1 MHKWLFQFYQY
12 FQSHKTFAFL
22 EVFLLVLC
30 FVFSASQL
38 NFQEDIQQLIPK
50 TEAST
55 RLQRILKTVEFT
67 DKIVVNISSEKAH
80 NEDSLVSYAEAFLQ
94 ELQQS
99 PDSIYIE
106 KIQGKVA
113 DREVQ
118 QTYDFILENLP
129 LFLTEEDYEII
140 QQRIAKDSVKSSIE
154 GVYKSLVSPSG
165 ILTKR
170 FVLNDPLQLSSLG
183 LTKLKSLELQTGFR
197 IYKNFLVHKNGK
209 NLLLLI
215 TPNSNYSDAAN
226 QANFADFLNSTVE
239 ELNQDNDVKAS
250 LFGSLL
256 YSVANANQIKQDII
270 FTVGIAVFI
279 LLGILIFFYR
289 RIYIPLVLFLPTL
302 VGGIFA
308 LAFIY
313 VLNGEVSLISLGI
326 GAILL
331 GISLDYSLH
340 ILTHYRNQPNVKS
353 LYKTITK
360 PVLISCFT
368 TAIAFFCLLFL
379 NTEALADL
387 GLFAG
392 LSVIGSAMVAL
403 FIIPHLYRKKDSV
416 LPQQT
421 FLDRLGAY
429 EFSKN
434 RLLLG
439 SLGLAFL
446 VGLFFMHKVEFN
458 NDLAQLNYQ
467 PKALVTAEKQ
477 LQALEE
483 GENKTLYLAS
493 YGNTLN
499 DALLTNQMLYKKL
512 QKAKENEAITSFSS
526 IGGVVLSTQEQQER
540 IEKWKNFWSV
550 TKREKLLQQ
559 IKTTADSLGL
569 KRNAFQGFETLLE
582 KDFKTLNLQD
592 YQQVSNLFIDDFIQ
606 QSSEENLVTI
616 TSSIKVPQRIS
627 ADVIEKFN
635 QEKGVLAIDR
645 KAMNESF
652 LGSLKDDFNEL
663 LLYSFIAVFFILII
677 SFRNLKLTFL
687 TLIPIAITWVLALFI
702 MYILG
707 IQFNVLNIIISTFI
721 FGLGIDY
728 SIFITS
734 GLKYELNHK
743 NEVLSSYKTSI
754 LLSVITTLLGM
765 GVMIF
770 AKHPAL
776 KSIASVSLIGIV
788 SAVLVSFT
796 VQPFLFRL
804 LYRKSNA

>member
-1 MHKWLFQFYQY
+1 MHKWLFQLYQY
-12 FQSHKTFAFL
+12 FQSHKTFAFFG
-22 EVFLLVLC
+22 FLLLILC
-30 FVFSASQL
+30 FVFGASQL

-55 RLQRILKTVEFT
+55 RLKRILKTVEFT
-67 DKIVVNISSEKAH
+67 DKIVVNISSEKTH
-80 NEDSLVSYAEAFLQ
+80 NEDSLVSYAEAFLKQ
-94 ELQQS
+94 LQQS

-118 QTYDFILENLP
+118 HTYDFILENLP
-129 LFLTEEDYEII
+129 LFLTDEDYKII
-140 QQRIAKDSVKSSIE
+140 QQRIAKDSVQSSIE

-197 IYKNFLVHKNGK
+197 IYKNFLVHENGK

-226 QANFADFLNSTVE
+226 QANFAEFLNSTVE
-239 ELNQDNDVKAS
+239 ELNQDNEVKAS

-256 YSVANANQIKQDII
+256 YSVANANQIKQDIL

-289 RIYIPLVLFLPTL
+289 KIYIPLVLFLPTL
-302 VGGIFA
+302 IGGIFA

-340 ILTHYRNQPNVKS
+340 ILTHYRNQTNVKS
-353 LYKTITK
+353 LYKTITQ

-403 FIIPHLYRKKDSV
+403 LIIPHLYRKKDSV
-416 LPQQT
+416 LPTQT

-434 RLLLG
+434 KLLLG

-467 PKALVTAEKQ
+467 PEALVVAEKQ

-493 YGNTLN
+493 YGSTLN

-540 IEKWKNFWSV
+540 IENWKNFWSV
-550 TKREKLLQQ
+550 AKREKLLQH
-559 IKTTADSLGL
+559 IVTTSDSLGL
-569 KRNAFQGFETLLE
+569 KKNAFQGFETLLE

-606 QSSEENLVTI
+606 RSSEENLVTI

-635 QEKGVLAIDR
+635 QEEGVLAIDR

-721 FGLGIDY
+721 FGLGVDY

-734 GLKYELNHK
+734 GLKYELNYK

-776 KSIASVSLIGIV
+776 KSIASVSLIGIF

>member
-1 MHKWLFQFYQY
+1 MHKWLFQLYQY
-12 FQSHKTFAFL
+12 FQSHKTLAFL
-22 EVFLLVLC
+22 GFLLLILC
-30 FVFSASQL
+30 FVFGASQL

-50 TEAST
+50 TEKST

-67 DKIVVNISSEKAH
+67 DKIVVNISSEKTNA
-80 NEDSLVSYAEAFLQ
+80 EDSLVSYAEVFLQ
-94 ELQQS
+94 QLQQS
-99 PDSIYIE
+99 PDSIFIE

-118 QTYDFILENLP
+118 QTYDFILKNLP
-129 LFLTEEDYEII
+129 LFLTDEDYEII
-140 QQRIAKDSVKSSIE
+140 QQRISKDSVQSSIE

-170 FVLNDPLQLSSLG
+170 FVLNDPFQLSSLG

-197 IYKNFLVHKNGK
+197 IYKSFLVHKNGK

-215 TPNSNYSDAAN
+215 TPNSNYSDAAS

-239 ELNQDNDVKAS
+239 ELNKKNEVKAS
-250 LFGSLL
+250 IFGSML
-256 YSVANANQIKQDII
+256 YSVANANQIKKDIF

-279 LLGILIFFYR
+279 LFGILIFFYR
-289 RIYIPLVLFLPTL
+289 KIYIPLVLFLPTL

-313 VLNGEVSLISLGI
+313 LLSGEVSLISLGI

-403 FIIPHLYRKKDSV
+403 LIIPHLYRKKDSV

-434 RLLLG
+434 KLLLG

-458 NDLAQLNYQ
+458 NDLSQLNYQ
-467 PKALVTAEKQ
+467 PKVLKSAEKQ

-550 TKREKLLQQ
+550 AKQEKLLQQ
-559 IKTTADSLGL
+559 IETTSDSLGL
-569 KRNAFQGFETLLE
+569 KRNAFQGFEKLLK

-592 YQQVSNLFIDDFIQ
+592 YQQVSNLFINDFIQ

-635 QEKGVLAIDR
+635 QEEGVLAIDR

-677 SFRNLKLTFL
+677 SFRNVKLTFL
-687 TLIPIAITWVLALFI
+687 TLIPIAITWVLALLI
-702 MYILG
+702 MYVLG

-721 FGLGIDY
+721 FGLGVDY

-765 GVMIF
+765 GVMVF
-770 AKHPAL
+770 AQHPAL
-776 KSIASVSLIGIV
+776 KSIASVSLIGIF

>member
-1 MHKWLFQFYQY
+1 MHKWLFQLYQY
-12 FQSHKTFAFL
+12 FQSHKTLAFL
-22 EVFLLVLC
+22 GFLLLILC
-30 FVFSASQL
+30 FVFGASQL

-50 TEAST
+50 TEKST

-67 DKIVVNISSEKAH
+67 DKIVVNISSEKVNA
-80 NEDSLVSYAEAFLQ
+80 EDSLVSYAEAFLQ
-94 ELQQS
+94 QLQQS

-129 LFLTEEDYEII
+129 LFLTDEDYEII
-140 QQRIAKDSVKSSIE
+140 QQRIAKDSVQSSIE

-215 TPNSNYSDAAN
+215 TPNSNYSDAAS

-239 ELNQDNDVKAS
+239 ELNKKNEVKAS
-250 LFGSLL
+250 IFGSML
-256 YSVANANQIKQDII
+256 YSVANANQIKQDIL

-279 LLGILIFFYR
+279 LFGILIFFYR
-289 RIYIPLVLFLPTL
+289 KIYIPLVLFLPTL

-392 LSVIGSAMVAL
+392 LSVMGSAMVAL
-403 FIIPHLYRKKDSV
+403 FIIPHLYRKKDTI

-434 RLLLG
+434 KLLLG

-467 PKALVTAEKQ
+467 PEALVTAEKE

-550 TKREKLLQQ
+550 AKQEKLLQQ
-559 IKTTADSLGL
+559 IETTSDSLGL
-569 KRNAFQGFETLLE
+569 KRNAFQGFEKLLK

-635 QEKGVLAIDR
+635 QEEGVLAIDR

-721 FGLGIDY
+721 FGLGVDY

-754 LLSVITTLLGM
+754 LLSAITTLLGM

-770 AKHPAL
+770 AQHPAL
-776 KSIASVSLIGIV
+776 KSIASVSLIGIF

>member
-1 MHKWLFQFYQY
+1 MHKWLFQLYQY

-22 EVFLLVLC
+22 GFFLLVLC
-30 FVFSASQL
+30 FVFGASQL

-67 DKIVVNISSEKAH
+67 DKIVVNISSEKTNA
-80 NEDSLVSYAEAFLQ
+80 EDSLVSYAEAFLQ

-129 LFLTEEDYEII
+129 LFLTDEDYKIN

-226 QANFADFLNSTVE
+226 QANFTDFLNSTVE
-239 ELNQDNDVKAS
+239 ELNQDNEVKAS

-256 YSVANANQIKQDII
+256 YSVANANQIKQDIL

-289 RIYIPLVLFLPTL
+289 KIYIPLVLFLPTL
-302 VGGIFA
+302 IGGIFA

-313 VLNGEVSLISLGI
+313 LLNGEVSLISLGI

-340 ILTHYRNQPNVKS
+340 ILTHYRNQPDVKS

-403 FIIPHLYRKKDSV
+403 LIIPHLYRKKDTI

-434 RLLLG
+434 KLLLG

-467 PKALVTAEKQ
+467 PKALISAKKQ

-512 QKAKENEAITSFSS
+512 QKAKENEAISSFSS
-526 IGGVVLSTQEQQER
+526 IGGIVLSTQEQQER
-540 IEKWKNFWSV
+540 IEKWKSFWSV
-550 TKREKLLQQ
+550 TKREKLFQE
-559 IKTTADSLGL
+559 IESISDSLGL
-569 KRNAFQGFETLLE
+569 KKNAFQGFEKLLK

-635 QEKGVLAIDR
+635 QEEGVLAIDR

-721 FGLGIDY
+721 FGLGVDY

-776 KSIASVSLIGIV
+776 RSIASVSLIGIF

>member
-1 MHKWLFQFYQY
+1 MHKWLFQLYQY
-12 FQSHKTFAFL
+12 FQSHKTLAFFG
-22 EVFLLVLC
+22 FLLLILC
-30 FVFSASQL
+30 FVFGASQL

-67 DKIVVNISSEKAH
+67 DKIVVNISSEKTH

-94 ELQQS
+94 QLQQS

-129 LFLTEEDYEII
+129 LFLTDEDYEII
-140 QQRIAKDSVKSSIE
+140 QQRIAKDSVQSSIE

-170 FVLNDPLQLSSLG
+170 FVLNDPFQLSSLG
-183 LTKLKSLELQTGFR
+183 LTKLKSLELQTDFR

-215 TPNSNYSDAAN
+215 TPNSNYSDAAS

-239 ELNQDNDVKAS
+239 ELNKKNEVKAS
-250 LFGSLL
+250 IFGSML
-256 YSVANANQIKQDII
+256 YSVANANQIKKDIL

-289 RIYIPLVLFLPTL
+289 KIYIPLVLFLPTL
-302 VGGIFA
+302 VGGVFA

-313 VLNGEVSLISLGI
+313 LLSGEVSLISLGI

-353 LYKTITK
+353 LYKTITQ
-360 PVLISCFT
+360 PVIISCFT

-403 FIIPHLYRKKDSV
+403 LIIPHLYRKKDSV

-434 RLLLG
+434 KLLLG

-458 NDLAQLNYQ
+458 NDLSQLNYQ
-467 PKALVTAEKQ
+467 PKVLKI
-477 LQALEE
+477 
-483 GENKTLYLAS
+483 
-493 YGNTLN
+493 LN
-499 DALLTNQMLYKKL
+499 
-512 QKAKENEAITSFSS
+512 
-526 IGGVVLSTQEQQER
+526 
-540 IEKWKNFWSV
+540 
-550 TKREKLLQQ
+550 
-559 IKTTADSLGL
+559 
-569 KRNAFQGFETLLE
+569 
-582 KDFKTLNLQD
+582 
-592 YQQVSNLFIDDFIQ
+592 
-606 QSSEENLVTI
+606 
-616 TSSIKVPQRIS
+616 
-627 ADVIEKFN
+627 
-635 QEKGVLAIDR
+635 
-645 KAMNESF
+645 
-652 LGSLKDDFNEL
+652 
-663 LLYSFIAVFFILII
+663 
-677 SFRNLKLTFL
+677 
-687 TLIPIAITWVLALFI
+687 
-702 MYILG
+702 
-707 IQFNVLNIIISTFI
+707 
-721 FGLGIDY
+721 
-728 SIFITS
+728 
-734 GLKYELNHK
+734 
-743 NEVLSSYKTSI
+743 
-754 LLSVITTLLGM
+754 
-765 GVMIF
+765 
-770 AKHPAL
+770 
-776 KSIASVSLIGIV
+776 
-788 SAVLVSFT
+788 
-796 VQPFLFRL
+796 
-804 LYRKSNA
+804 

>member
-1 MHKWLFQFYQY
+1 MHKWLFQLYQY
-12 FQSHKTFAFL
+12 FQSHKTLAFFG
-22 EVFLLVLC
+22 FLLLILC
-30 FVFSASQL
+30 FVFGASQL

-67 DKIVVNISSEKAH
+67 DKIVVNISSEKTH

-94 ELQQS
+94 QLQQS

-129 LFLTEEDYEII
+129 LFLTDEDYEII
-140 QQRIAKDSVKSSIE
+140 QQRIAKDSVQSSIE

-170 FVLNDPLQLSSLG
+170 FVLNDPFQLSSLG
-183 LTKLKSLELQTGFR
+183 LTKLKSLELQTDFR

-215 TPNSNYSDAAN
+215 TPNSNYSDAAS

-239 ELNQDNDVKAS
+239 ELNKKNEVKAS
-250 LFGSLL
+250 IFGSML
-256 YSVANANQIKQDII
+256 YSVANANQIKKDIL

-289 RIYIPLVLFLPTL
+289 KIYIPLVLFLPTL
-302 VGGIFA
+302 VGGVFA

-313 VLNGEVSLISLGI
+313 LLSGEVSLISLGI

-353 LYKTITK
+353 LYKTITQ
-360 PVLISCFT
+360 PVIISCFT

-403 FIIPHLYRKKDSV
+403 LIIPHLYRKKDSV

-434 RLLLG
+434 KLLLG

-467 PKALVTAEKQ
+467 PKALIAVEKQ

-512 QKAKENEAITSFSS
+512 QKAKEKEAITSFSS

-550 TKREKLLQQ
+550 AKREKLLQQ
-559 IKTTADSLGL
+559 IETTSDSLGL
-569 KRNAFQGFETLLE
+569 KRNAFQGFEKLLK

-592 YQQVSNLFIDDFIQ
+592 YQQVSNLFINDFIQ

-635 QEKGVLAIDR
+635 QEEGVLAIDR

-652 LGSLKDDFNEL
+652 LGSLKEDFNEL

-721 FGLGIDY
+721 FGLGVDY

-734 GLKYELNHK
+734 GLKYELNYK

-776 KSIASVSLIGIV
+776 KSIASVSLIGIF

>member
-1 MHKWLFQFYQY
+1 MHKWLFQLYQY
-12 FQSHKTFAFL
+12 FQSHKSFAFL
-22 EVFLLVLC
+22 GFFLLVLC
-30 FVFSASQL
+30 FVFGASQL
-38 NFQEDIQQLIPK
+38 NFQEDVQQLIPK

-67 DKIVVNISSEKAH
+67 DKIVVNISSKKA
-80 NEDSLVSYAEAFLQ
+80 NAEDSLVSYAEAFLQ

-129 LFLTEEDYEII
+129 LFLTDEDYEII
-140 QQRIAKDSVKSSIE
+140 QQRIAKDSVKSNIE

-226 QANFADFLNSTVE
+226 QANFADYLNSTVE
-239 ELNQDNDVKAS
+239 KLNQKNDVKAS

-256 YSVANANQIKQDII
+256 YSVANANQIKKDIL

-289 RIYIPLVLFLPTL
+289 KIYIPIVLFLPTL

-353 LYKTITK
+353 LYKTITQ

-392 LSVIGSAMVAL
+392 LSVIGSAIVAL

-416 LPQQT
+416 LPPQT

-434 RLLLG
+434 KLLLG
-439 SLGLAFL
+439 CLGLAFL

-550 TKREKLLQQ
+550 AKREKLLQQ
-559 IKTTADSLGL
+559 IETTSDSLGL
-569 KRNAFQGFETLLE
+569 KKNAFQGFEKLLKE
-582 KDFKTLNLQD
+582 DFKTLNLQD

-635 QEKGVLAIDR
+635 QEEGVLAIDR

>member
-1 MHKWLFQFYQY
+1 MHKWLFQLYQY
-12 FQSHKTFAFL
+12 FQSHKSFAFL
-22 EVFLLVLC
+22 GFFLLVLC
-30 FVFSASQL
+30 FVFGASQL

-50 TEAST
+50 TEASN

-67 DKIVVNISSEKAH
+67 DKIVVNISSEKTH

-94 ELQQS
+94 QIQQS
-99 PDSIYIE
+99 PDSIFIE

-129 LFLTEEDYEII
+129 LFLTDEDYEII
-140 QQRIAKDSVKSSIE
+140 QQRIAKDSVQSSIE

-170 FVLNDPLQLSSLG
+170 FVLNDPFQLSSLG

-215 TPNSNYSDAAN
+215 TPNSNYSDAAS
-226 QANFADFLNSTVE
+226 QANFADYLNSTVE
-239 ELNQDNDVKAS
+239 KLNQKNDVKAS

-256 YSVANANQIKQDII
+256 YSVANANQIKKDIL

-279 LLGILIFFYR
+279 LFGILIFFYR
-289 RIYIPLVLFLPTL
+289 KIYIPLVLFLPTL

-403 FIIPHLYRKKDSV
+403 FIIPHLYRKKDTI

-434 RLLLG
+434 KLLLG

-467 PKALVTAEKQ
+467 PKVLIAAEKQ

-483 GENKTLYLAS
+483 GQNKTLYLAS

-550 TKREKLLQQ
+550 AKREKLLQQ
-559 IKTTADSLGL
+559 IETTSDSLGL
-569 KRNAFQGFETLLE
+569 KRNAFQGFEKLLK
-582 KDFKTLNLQD
+582 KDFRTLNLQD

-616 TSSIKVPQRIS
+616 TSSIKVRQRIS

-635 QEKGVLAIDR
+635 QEEGVLAIDR

-677 SFRNLKLTFL
+677 SFRNLKLVFL

-707 IQFNVLNIIISTFI
+707 IQFNVLNIIVSTFI
-721 FGLGIDY
+721 FGLGVDY

-754 LLSVITTLLGM
+754 LLSVITSLLGM

-770 AKHPAL
+770 AQHPAL
-776 KSIASVSLIGIV
+776 RSIASVSLIGIF

>member
-1 MHKWLFQFYQY
+1 MHKWLFNLYQY

-22 EVFLLVLC
+22 GFLMLSLL
-30 FVFSASQL
+30 FVFGAAQL

-67 DKIVVNISSEKAH
+67 DKIVVNISSENA
-80 NEDSLVSYAEAFLQ
+80 NAEDSLVSYAEAFLQ

-118 QTYDFILENLP
+118 KTYDFILENLP
-129 LFLTEEDYEII
+129 LFLTDEDYEII
-140 QQRIAKDSVKSSIE
+140 QQRLAKDSIKSSLE

-215 TPNSNYSDAAN
+215 TPNSNYSDAAS
-226 QANFADFLNSTVE
+226 QANFAEFLNSTVE
-239 ELNQDNDVKAS
+239 ELNQDNEVKAS

-256 YSVANANQIKQDII
+256 YSVANANQIKQDIL

-289 RIYIPLVLFLPTL
+289 KIYIPLVLFLPTL
-302 VGGIFA
+302 IGGIFS

-353 LYKTITK
+353 LYKTITQ

-392 LSVIGSAMVAL
+392 LSVIGSAIVAL

-416 LPQQT
+416 LPPQT

-434 RLLLG
+434 KLLLG

-446 VGLFFMHKVEFN
+446 IGLFFMHKVEFN

-467 PKALVTAEKQ
+467 PEALVVAEKQ

-540 IEKWKNFWSV
+540 IKKWKNFWSV
-550 TKREKLLQQ
+550 AKREKLLQH
-559 IKTTADSLGL
+559 IVTTSDSLGL
-569 KRNAFQGFETLLE
+569 KKNAFQGFETLLE

-635 QEKGVLAIDR
+635 QEEGVLAIDR

-721 FGLGIDY
+721 FGLGVDY

-734 GLKYELNHK
+734 GLTYELKHK
-743 NEVLSSYKTSI
+743 SEVLSSYKTSI

-776 KSIASVSLIGIV
+776 KSIASVSLIGIF

>member
-1 MHKWLFQFYQY
+1 MHKWLFQLYQY
-12 FQSHKTFAFL
+12 FQSHKTLAFFG
-22 EVFLLVLC
+22 FLLLILC
-30 FVFSASQL
+30 FVFGASQL

-67 DKIVVNISSEKAH
+67 DKIVVNISSEKTNA
-80 NEDSLVSYAEAFLQ
+80 EDSLVSYAEAFLQ
-94 ELQQS
+94 QLQQS

-129 LFLTEEDYEII
+129 LFLTDEDYEII
-140 QQRIAKDSVKSSIE
+140 QQRIAKDSVQSSIE

-170 FVLNDPLQLSSLG
+170 FVLNDPFQLSSLG

-215 TPNSNYSDAAN
+215 TPNSNYSDAAS

-239 ELNQDNDVKAS
+239 ELNQDNEVKAS
-250 LFGSLL
+250 LFGGLL
-256 YSVANANQIKQDII
+256 YSVANANQIKQDIL

-279 LLGILIFFYR
+279 LFGILIFFYR
-289 RIYIPLVLFLPTL
+289 KIYIPLVLFLPTL
-302 VGGIFA
+302 VGGVFA

-313 VLNGEVSLISLGI
+313 LLNGEVSLISLGI

-340 ILTHYRNQPNVKS
+340 ILTHYRNQPNVKI

-403 FIIPHLYRKKDSV
+403 LIIPHLYRKKDTIF
-416 LPQQT
+416 PQQT

-434 RLLLG
+434 KLLLG

-458 NDLAQLNYQ
+458 NDLSQLNYQ
-467 PKALVTAEKQ
+467 PKVLKSAEKQ

-550 TKREKLLQQ
+550 AKREKLLQQ
-559 IKTTADSLGL
+559 IETTSDSLGL
-569 KRNAFQGFETLLE
+569 KRNAFQGFEKLLK
-582 KDFKTLNLQD
+582 KDFKALNLQD
-592 YQQVSNLFIDDFIQ
+592 YQQVSNLFINDFIQ

-635 QEKGVLAIDR
+635 QEEGVLAIDR

-721 FGLGIDY
+721 FGLGVDY

-734 GLKYELNHK
+734 GLKYELNYK

-765 GVMIF
+765 GVMVF
-770 AKHPAL
+770 AQHPAL
-776 KSIASVSLIGIV
+776 KSIASVSLIGIF

>member
-1 MHKWLFQFYQY
+1 MHKWLFQLYQY
-12 FQSHKTFAFL
+12 FQSHKSFAFL
-22 EVFLLVLC
+22 GFFLLVLC
-30 FVFSASQL
+30 FVFGASQL

-50 TEAST
+50 TEASN

-67 DKIVVNISSEKAH
+67 DKIVVNISSEKTH

-94 ELQQS
+94 QLQQS

-129 LFLTEEDYEII
+129 LFLTDEDYEII
-140 QQRIAKDSVKSSIE
+140 QQRIAKDSVQSSIE

-197 IYKNFLVHKNGK
+197 IYKNFLVHENGK

-215 TPNSNYSDAAN
+215 TPNSNYSDAAS

-239 ELNQDNDVKAS
+239 ELNKKNEVKAS
-250 LFGSLL
+250 LFGSIL
-256 YSVANANQIKQDII
+256 YSVANANQIKEDIL

-279 LLGILIFFYR
+279 LFGILIFFYR
-289 RIYIPLVLFLPTL
+289 KIYIPLVLFLPTL

-313 VLNGEVSLISLGI
+313 LLSGEVSLISLGI

-403 FIIPHLYRKKDSV
+403 LIIPHLYRKKDSV

-434 RLLLG
+434 KLLLG

-467 PKALVTAEKQ
+467 PKVLKSAEKQ

-550 TKREKLLQQ
+550 AKREKLLQQ
-559 IKTTADSLGL
+559 IETTSDSLGL
-569 KRNAFQGFETLLE
+569 KRNAFQGFEKLLK

-635 QEKGVLAIDR
+635 QEEGVLAIDR

-687 TLIPIAITWVLALFI
+687 TLIPIAITWVLALLI

-721 FGLGIDY
+721 FGLGVDY

-765 GVMIF
+765 GVMVF
-770 AKHPAL
+770 AQHPAL

>member
-1 MHKWLFQFYQY
+1 MHKWLFKIYQRV
-12 FQSHKTFAFL
+12 QAQKTIAFL
-22 EVFLLVLC
+22 VFLLMIILFAVG
-30 FVFSASQL
+30 ASQL
-38 NFQEDIQQLIPK
+38 NFQEDVQQLIPK
-50 TEAST
+50 TEASA

-67 DKIVVNISSEKAH
+67 DKIIVDISTEKEGK
-80 NEDSLVSYAEAFLQ
+80 EDSLVSYAESLLTK
-94 ELQQS
+94 LQQS

-106 KIQGKVA
+106 KVQGNVQ
-113 DREVQ
+113 DREVT

-129 LFLTEEDYEII
+129 LFLAEDDYQLID
-140 QQRIAKDSVKSSIE
+140 QRLVKDTVNARLE

-165 ILTKR
+165 FLTKK

-197 IYKNFLVHKNGK
+197 IYDNFLVSEDGK

-215 TPNSNYSDAAN
+215 TPNQAYADASS
-226 QANFADFLNSTVE
+226 QAKFADFLYNTIDQ
-239 ELNQDNDVKAS
+239 LNQKHQVNAS
-250 LFGSLL
+250 IFGSLL
-256 YSVANANQIKQDII
+256 YNVANANQIKQDIL
-270 FTVGIAVFI
+270 FTVGIAILI

-289 RIYIPLVLFLPTL
+289 KIYIPLVLFLPTL
-302 VGGIFA
+302 VGGVFA
-308 LAFIY
+308 LAVIY
-313 VLNGEVSLISLGI
+313 ILNGEVSLISLGI

-353 LYKTITK
+353 LYKTITQ

-392 LSVIGSAMVAL
+392 LSVIGSALVAL
-403 FIIPHLYRKKDSV
+403 LIIPHLYQKKEAISPRK
-416 LPQQT
+416 T
-421 FLDRLGAY
+421 FLDRIGAY
-429 EFSKN
+429 PFSENKI
-434 RLLLG
+434 LVG
-439 SLGLAFL
+439 SLFLAFL

-458 NDLAQLNYQ
+458 KDLSQLNYQ
-467 PKALVTAEKQ
+467 PKQLVEAEKQ
-477 LQALEE
+477 LQSLEQ
-483 GENKTLYLAS
+483 GETKTLYLAS

-499 DALLTNQMLYKKL
+499 DALLTNQMLYKQL
-512 QKAKENEAITSFSS
+512 QKAKENGAITSFSS

-550 TKREKLLQQ
+550 AKRKKLVQQ
-559 IKTTADSLGL
+559 IKEASDSLGL
-569 KRNAFQGFETLLE
+569 KPTAFQGFENLLV

-616 TSSIKVPQRIS
+616 TSSIKVPEKIA

-635 QEKGVLAIDR
+635 EEEGVLAIDR

-652 LGSLKDDFNEL
+652 LGSLKNNFNEL
-663 LLYSFIAVFFILII
+663 LWYSFIAVFIILII
-677 SFRNLKLTFL
+677 SFRDLKLTLL
-687 TLIPIAITWVLALFI
+687 TLIPIAITWVLALLI
-702 MYILG
+702 MYVFG

-721 FGLGIDY
+721 FGLGVDY
-728 SIFITS
+728 SVFITS

-743 NEVLSSYKTSI
+743 NKVLSSYKTSI

-776 KSIASVSLIGIV
+776 KSIASVSLIGIIC
-788 SAVLVSFT
+788 AVLVSFT
-796 VQPFLFRL
+796 LQPFLFRL
-804 LYRKSNA
+804 MYRKRN

>member
-1 MHKWLFQFYQY
+1 MHKWLFQLYQY
-12 FQSHKTFAFL
+12 FQSHKSFAFL
-22 EVFLLVLC
+22 GFFLLVLC
-30 FVFSASQL
+30 FVFGASQL

-50 TEAST
+50 TEASN

-67 DKIVVNISSEKAH
+67 DKIVVNISSEKTH

-94 ELQQS
+94 QIQQS
-99 PDSIYIE
+99 PDSIFIE

-129 LFLTEEDYEII
+129 LFLTDEDYEII
-140 QQRIAKDSVKSSIE
+140 QQRIAKDSVQSSIE

-170 FVLNDPLQLSSLG
+170 FVLNDPFQLSSLG

-215 TPNSNYSDAAN
+215 TPNSNYSDAAS
-226 QANFADFLNSTVE
+226 QANFADYLNSTVE
-239 ELNQDNDVKAS
+239 KLNQKNDVKAS

-256 YSVANANQIKQDII
+256 YSVANANQIKKDIL

-279 LLGILIFFYR
+279 LFGILIFFYR
-289 RIYIPLVLFLPTL
+289 KIYIPLVLFLPTL

-353 LYKTITK
+353 LYKTITN

-403 FIIPHLYRKKDSV
+403 FIIPHLYRKKDTI

-434 RLLLG
+434 KLLLG

-467 PKALVTAEKQ
+467 PKVLIAAEKQ

-483 GENKTLYLAS
+483 GQNKTLYLAS

-550 TKREKLLQQ
+550 AKREKLLQQ
-559 IKTTADSLGL
+559 IETTSDSLGL
-569 KRNAFQGFETLLE
+569 KRNAFQGFEKLLK
-582 KDFKTLNLQD
+582 KDFRTLNLQD

-616 TSSIKVPQRIS
+616 TSSIKVRQRIS

-635 QEKGVLAIDR
+635 QEEGVLAIDR

-677 SFRNLKLTFL
+677 SFRNLKLVFL

-707 IQFNVLNIIISTFI
+707 IQFNVLNIIVSTFI
-721 FGLGIDY
+721 FGLGVDY

-754 LLSVITTLLGM
+754 LLSVITSLLGM

-770 AKHPAL
+770 AQHPAL
-776 KSIASVSLIGIV
+776 RSIASVSLIGIF